1 MCTVEV
7 KTGKEL
13 LETIYYEDAQ
23 KRINLYKGTDSL
35 VVWCDNNAYIIGYE
49 MGSDFHT
56 ISEFLNY
63 RIRMIGFEK
72 FTHEIDSTEFDYI
85 TELHNEIDEGD
96 PRGYL
101 HTVLE
106 ESYHMEDLSN
116 E

>member
-1 MCTVEV
+1 MEV

-23 KRINLYKGTDSL
+23 KRINRYKGTDSL

-49 MGSDFHT
+49 LGSDFHT

-63 RIRMIGFEK
+63 RIRMIGFEE
-72 FTHEIDSTEFDYI
+72 FTHEINSTEFDYV

-101 HTVLE
+101 QTVLE
-106 ESYHMEDLSN
+106 ESYHMEDLSQC
-116 E
+116 

>member
-1 MCTVEV
+1 MEV

-23 KRINLYKGTDSL
+23 KRINRYKGTDSL

-72 FTHEIDSTEFDYI
+72 FTHEIDSTEFDFI
-85 TELHNEIDEGD
+85 TELLDVIEDGLASDYLNEIMQEV
-96 PRGYL
+96 YQ
-101 HTVLE
+101 
-106 ESYHMEDLSN
+106 MEDLSQC
-116 E
+116 